1 MSRIFEGIYRGT
13 DKNIEKLI
21 MAGIR
26 DLDSGKVYIG
36 PEDPKDDRSKTTLNG
51 DKQYEGTLAA
61 TGPVFI
67 GGHSED
73 AKGVTNLGTDAADFK
88 PNVKGRALDIEGDVK
103 IVTEEGTALDIEGDT
118 AQVGNTTQTGNIDLT
133 GSYTSSGAITIS
145 GKVTC
150 GSLASGLPKSF
161 DIPHPNID
169 GYRLH
174 HACPEGPEAAIYVRG
189 KVSRDGIVELPDYWQ
204 NFVDK
209 ESITV
214 QLTPVGAYQELFVD
228 RIEYGK
234 RVYIKN
240 QAGGKIDAYY
250 QVWANR
256 ADVSFD
262 VEYPE
267 SDEHAQYRTTDI

>member
-1 MSRIFEGIYRGT
+1 MNVGTGLGDFVPSVTTRAIDAEGDLSVQGKFVHVGDT
-13 DKNIEKLI
+13 IET
-21 MAGIR
+21 G
-26 DLDSGKVYIG
+26 DTQ
-36 PEDPKDDRSKTTLNG
+36 KTG
-51 DKQYEGTLAA
+51 DYVA
-61 TGPVFI
+61 TG
-67 GGHSED
+67 
-73 AKGVTNLGTDAADFK
+73 
-88 PNVKGRALDIEGDVK
+88 
-103 IVTEEGTALDIEGDT
+103 
-118 AQVGNTTQTGNIDLT
+118 
-133 GSYTSSGAITIS
+133 AISIS

-189 KVSRDGIVELPDYWQ
+189 KVSRDGIIELPDYWQ

-267 SDEHAQYRTTDI
+267 TDEHAQYRTTDI

>member
-1 MSRIFEGIYRGT
+1 MSSIFEGIYRWT

-36 PEDPKDDRSKTTLNG
+36 QEEPKLDKSTETLNG
-51 DKQYEGTLAA
+51 DKPFEGTLAV
-61 TGPVFI
+61 TGPLFI
-67 GGHSED
+67 GNHGGGF
-73 AKGVTNLGTDAADFK
+73 AKGVANFGTTLGDFK
-88 PNVKGRALDIEGDVK
+88 PGVSGRAIDISGDVYHS
-103 IVTEEGTALDIEGDT
+103 GDT
-118 AQVGNTTQTGNIDLT
+118 EHVGNLEQTGDIDLT
-133 GSYTSSGAITIS
+133 GDYTSSGAITIS

-150 GSLASGLPKSF
+150 GSLLSGSPKLF
-161 DIPHPNID
+161 DIPHPNIE
-169 GYRLH
+169 GHRLR

-189 KVSRDGIVELPDYWQ
+189 KVSRDGIIELPDYWQ

-256 ADVSFD
+256 GDVSFD

-267 SDEHAQYRTTDI
+267 PDDHAQYRTTDI

>member
-13 DKNIEKLI
+13 NQNIEKLI

-36 PEDPKDDRSKTTLNG
+36 PEDPKLDKSIDTLNG
-51 DKQYEGTLAA
+51 DKPFEGTLAV
-61 TGPVFI
+61 TGPSFI
-67 GGHSED
+67 GGHSGD
-73 AKGVTNLGTDAADFK
+73 ARAALNVGTGLGDFVPSVTTRAIDA
-88 PNVKGRALDIEGDVK
+88 EGDLSVQGNF
-103 IVTEEGTALDIEGDT
+103 IHVGDT
-118 AQVGNTTQTGNIDLT
+118 QKTGDYNA
-133 GSYTSSGAITIS
+133 SGAITIS

-161 DIPHPNID
+161 DIPHPNIK

-189 KVSRDGIVELPDYWQ
+189 KVSIDGVIELPDYWQ

-267 SDEHAQYRTTDI
+267 TDEHAQYRTTDI

>member
-13 DKNIEKLI
+13 NQNIEKLI

-36 PEDPKDDRSKTTLNG
+36 PEDPKLDKSIDTLNG
-51 DKQYEGTLAA
+51 DKPFEGTLAV
-61 TGPVFI
+61 TGPSFI
-67 GGHSED
+67 GGHSGD
-73 AKGVTNLGTDAADFK
+73 ARAALNVGTGLGDFVPSVTTRAIDA
-88 PNVKGRALDIEGDVK
+88 EGDLSVQGNF
-103 IVTEEGTALDIEGDT
+103 IHVGDT
-118 AQVGNTTQTGNIDLT
+118 QKTGDYNA
-133 GSYTSSGAITIS
+133 SGAITIS

-161 DIPHPNID
+161 DIPHPNIK

-189 KVSRDGIVELPDYWQ
+189 KVSIDGVIELPDYWQ

>member
-13 DKNIEKLI
+13 NQNIEKLI

-36 PEDPKDDRSKTTLNG
+36 PEDPKLDKSIDTLNG
-51 DKQYEGTLAA
+51 DKPFEGTLAV
-61 TGPVFI
+61 TGPSFI
-67 GGHSED
+67 GGHSGD
-73 AKGVTNLGTDAADFK
+73 ARAALNVGTGLGDFVPSVTTRAIDA
-88 PNVKGRALDIEGDVK
+88 EGDLSVQGNF
-103 IVTEEGTALDIEGDT
+103 IHVGDT
-118 AQVGNTTQTGNIDLT
+118 QKTGDYNAT
-133 GSYTSSGAITIS
+133 GAITIS

-150 GSLASGLPKSF
+150 GSLSSGLPKAF
-161 DIPHPNID
+161 DIPHPNIE

-189 KVSRDGIVELPDYWQ
+189 KVSIDGVIELPDYWQ

-240 QAGGKIDAYY
+240 QAGGKIDAFY

-267 SDEHAQYRTTDI
+267 TDEHAQYRTTDI

>member
-1 MSRIFEGIYRGT
+1 MSRIFKRIYRGT
-13 DKNIEKLI
+13 NQNIEKLI

-36 PEDPKDDRSKTTLNG
+36 PEDPKLDKSIDTLNG
-51 DKQYEGTLAA
+51 DKPFEGTLAV
-61 TGPVFI
+61 TGPSFI
-67 GGHSED
+67 GGHSGD
-73 AKGVTNLGTDAADFK
+73 ARAALNVGTGLGDFVPSVTTRAIDA
-88 PNVKGRALDIEGDVK
+88 EGDLSVQGNF
-103 IVTEEGTALDIEGDT
+103 IHVGDT
-118 AQVGNTTQTGNIDLT
+118 QKTGDYNA
-133 GSYTSSGAITIS
+133 SGAITIS

-161 DIPHPNID
+161 DIPHPNIE

-189 KVSRDGIVELPDYWQ
+189 KVSIDGIIELPDYWQ

-240 QAGGKIDAYY
+240 QAGGKIDAFY

-267 SDEHAQYRTTDI
+267 TDEHAQYRTTDI

>member
-1 MSRIFEGIYRGT
+1 
-13 DKNIEKLI
+13 

-26 DLDSGKVYIG
+26 DVVSGKIYIG
-36 PEDPKDDRSKTTLNG
+36 PEDPKDDRSKTTLDG
-51 DKQYEGTLAA
+51 DKEYDGTLAA
-61 TGPVFI
+61 TGPAFI

-73 AKGVTNLGTDAADFK
+73 AKGVTNLGTDCANFK

-118 AQVGNTTQTGNIDLT
+118 AQVGNTTQTGDINLT
-133 GSYTSSGAITIS
+133 GSYSSNGAITIS

-150 GSLASGLPKSF
+150 GSLASGLPKAF

-189 KVSRDGIVELPDYWQ
+189 KVSIDGIIELPDYWQ

-209 ESITV
+209 ETITV
-214 QLTPVGAYQELFVD
+214 QLTPMGAYQELFVD

-234 RVYIKN
+234 RVYVKN

-267 SDEHAQYRTTDI
+267 SDDHAHYCTTDI